1 MIAFLLFSRSTLF
14 RGAQSTL
21 ICVAVSNFVYFYT
34 FHGLK
39 GWTQQFYRGST
50 SSHSKSASTLR
61 DLTFAC
67 AAGKYYTRTIIMK
80 HVIWYYKFKGV
91 TKTLDIVILVG
102 FKKWRYYPWQTAI
115 ICSRYVQIFVN
126 IVLLKFTHIQ
136 YGWMPVLLS
145 LFISL
150 GAYVY
155 ICHYCMPLH
164 LTFSNKTLCV
174 FPISILAIS
183 LCWQHYMALATVKDV
198 TK

>member
-102 FKKWRYYPWQTAI
+102 LKKYGYHHIIVFFVCWNDPSWKLRVCHDSIILDKQLLFVAVMFK
-115 ICSRYVQIFVN
+115 F
-126 IVLLKFTHIQ
+126 
-136 YGWMPVLLS
+136 LS
-145 LFISL
+145 
-150 GAYVY
+150 
-155 ICHYCMPLH
+155 
-164 LTFSNKTLCV
+164 T
-174 FPISILAIS
+174 
-183 LCWQHYMALATVKDV
+183 
-198 TK
+198 